1 MFSRLK
7 EYFMGV
13 YRSYGCLLAKH
24 FCGEVASNTYL
35 ASRKDMFKK
44 VMVLFL
50 LALPQVNLLVQI
62 Q

>member
-1 MFSRLK
+1 
-7 EYFMGV
+7 MGV
-13 YRSYGCLLAKH
+13 YHFYGDLLAKH

-35 ASRKDMFKK
+35 ASREDMFKK

-50 LALPQVNLLVQI
+50 LALPQANLLVQI

>member
-1 MFSRLK
+1 
-7 EYFMGV
+7 MGA
-13 YRSYGCLLAKH
+13 YHFYGDLLAKY

-35 ASRKDMFKK
+35 ASREDMFKK

-50 LALPQVNLLVQI
+50 LALPQANLLVQI